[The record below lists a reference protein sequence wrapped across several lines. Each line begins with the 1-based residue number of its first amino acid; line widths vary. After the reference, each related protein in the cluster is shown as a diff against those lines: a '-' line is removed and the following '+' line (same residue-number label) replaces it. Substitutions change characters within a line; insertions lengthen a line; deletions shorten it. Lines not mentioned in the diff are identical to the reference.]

1 MTCAASVALALAVGL
16 VFGALG
22 LALWWMRDPF

>member
-1 MTCAASVALALAVGL
+1 MTCAASVSLALAVGL

-22 LALWWMRDPF
+22 LALWWMREA